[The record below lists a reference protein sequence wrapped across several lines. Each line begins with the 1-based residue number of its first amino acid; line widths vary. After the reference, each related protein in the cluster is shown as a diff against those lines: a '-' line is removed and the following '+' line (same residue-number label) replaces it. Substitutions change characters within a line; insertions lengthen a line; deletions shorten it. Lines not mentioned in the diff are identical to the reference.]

1 MATEL
6 KSAFHLET
14 AHVLFFDV
22 VGYSKLPVSK
32 QREVVQALNQ
42 IVRTTPQFRQSEAN
56 GDLIR
61 IPAGDGMALVFF
73 QTPEEPALCAM
84 EIATALKK
92 HPGIRL
98 RMGINSGPVD
108 RVKDVNNQVNVAGVG
123 INIAQRVMDL
133 GDAGHILMTRRVA
146 ADLAEDTHWQEH
158 LHDLGEVE
166 LKHDLKV
173 GIVNLYTEELGNSQP
188 PEEVERQRKEQRGS
202 GAMRYATTLLR
213 TRTGQVVILV
223 LLAAVGI
230 GFWKLRNS
238 THPVAGPGRPLDK
251 SIAVLPFENLSA
263 DPQNAFFADGVQDE
277 ILTDLAK
284 IADLKVISRTSVMQ
298 YKTAAKR
305 NVREIAKELGVAH
318 ILEGTVQRTGN
329 RVRLSAQLIDSRTDT
344 HLWAEHYDRDLADV
358 FAIQSEIA
366 KTIAGQLE
374 VKISPGEK
382 AEIERAPT
390 KDLAAY
396 DFYVQAQALW
406 GDVSDPVHAREKLP
420 QAARLLD
427 QAVTHDP
434 QFLDAWCL
442 LSKTH
447 GALYKQGYDH
457 TPARLNLANVA
468 VQTALRLQPNA
479 GEAHLALASYYYY
492 GFGDFERARSELA
505 IARRVLPNNP
515 EIFQYAGFI
524 DRREGRWEE
533 ATRNLDQ
540 ALELDPRNLFLLQ
553 QLALTYPPQRRY
565 REETQIWDR
574 MLTIVPGDPLTRIS
588 RALIAFQSSA
598 DLKPYVTTLNALIV
612 ENPSVAPDV
621 DSPFYA
627 ICERNPVSAE
637 RSLKNY
643 LQEGEIS
650 DGVNIPRSYWE
661 GVVARME
668 DNTAEARAAFAVA
681 RDVVAKAVDK
691 QPDFAGALSLLGVI
705 DAALGRKEE
714 ALSEGRHACELV
726 PVSKDA
732 LGGVAL
738 AINLAQI
745 YAWTG
750 EKDLAIQQI
759 AAVERVP
766 SRLSYGLLKLHP
778 YWDSLRGDSRFEK
791 IVTSLAPKQ

>member
-1 MATEL
+1 LATKLE
-6 KSAFHLET
+6 SAFHLET
-14 AHVLFFDV
+14 AHVLFVDV
-22 VGYSKLPVSK
+22 VGYSKLLVTE
-32 QREVVQALNQ
+32 QREVVQTLNQ
-42 IVRTTPQFRQSEAN
+42 IVRTTPQFRKSEAN

-61 IPAGDGMALVFF
+61 IPVGDGMALVFF

-92 HPGIRL
+92 HPGIQL

-108 RVKDVNNQVNVAGVG
+108 RLRDVNNQANVAGAG
-123 INIAQRVMDL
+123 INIAQRVMAL

-146 ADLAEDTHWQEH
+146 ADLAEDTYWHDH

-173 GIVNLYTEELGNSQP
+173 GLVNLYTEELGNSQP
-188 PEEVERQRKEQRGS
+188 PEKVERQRKEQRSS
-202 GAMRYATTLLR
+202 GAMRSATAFLGSR
-213 TRTGQVVILV
+213 IGQVVILF
-223 LLAAVGI
+223 LLAVVGI
-230 GFWKLRNS
+230 GLWKLRNS
-238 THPVAGPGRPLDK
+238 NHPIANPARPSDK

-305 NVREIAKELGVAH
+305 NVREIAKDLGVAH
-318 ILEGTVQRTGN
+318 VLEGSVQRTGN
-329 RVRLSAQLIDSRTDT
+329 RVRVSAQLIDSRTDT

-374 VKISPGEK
+374 VRISPGEK
-382 AEIERAPT
+382 AEIERVPT
-390 KDLAAY
+390 RDLAAY

-406 GDVSDPVHAREKLP
+406 GDVSDPIHAREKLP

-434 QFLDAWCL
+434 QFLLAWCL

-468 VQTALRLQPNA
+468 VQTALRLEPNA
-479 GEAHLALASYYYY
+479 GETHLALASYYYY
-492 GFGDFERARSELA
+492 GLRDFESVRKELA
-505 IARRVLPNNP
+505 IARRTLPNNP
-515 EIFQYAGFI
+515 EIFEYAGFM

-533 ATRNLDQ
+533 ATHNLEE

-553 QLALTYPPQRRY
+553 QLALTYPSQRRY

-574 MLTIVPGDPLTRIS
+574 MLTIVPGDPLTRVS
-588 RALIAFQSSA
+588 RAQVAFHWKA
-598 DLKPYVTTLNALIV
+598 DLKPYIETLNALLA
-612 ENPSVAPDV
+612 ENRSVGPDV
-621 DSPFYA
+621 DLPSYA
-627 ICERNPVSAE
+627 VCERNALSAE

-643 LQEGEIS
+643 PSNGAINN
-650 DGVNIPRSYWE
+650 GVNVPRAYWE
-661 GVVARME
+661 GVVAR
-668 DNTAEARAAFAVA
+668 AEGNAAAARAAFLAA
-681 RDVVAKAVDK
+681 RDEVAKSVDNH
-691 QPDFAGALSLLGVI
+691 PDFAAALSLLGVI
-705 DAALGRKEE
+705 DAGLDRKQE
-714 ALSEGRHACELV
+714 ALREGRRACELL

-732 LGGVAL
+732 VDGVVFAT
-738 AINLAQI
+738 NLAQI
-745 YAWTG
+745 YAWIG
-750 EKDLAIQQI
+750 EKDLAIEQI

-766 SRLSYGLLKLHP
+766 NRLSYGVLKLDP
-778 YWDSLRGDSRFEK
+778 DWDSLRGDPRFEK
-791 IVTSLAPKQ
+791 IVASLAPKS

>member
-1 MATEL
+1 LATKL
-6 KSAFHLET
+6 KSALHLET
-14 AHVLFFDV
+14 AHVLFLDV
-22 VGYSKLPVSK
+22 VGYSKLLVSE

-42 IVRTTPQFRQSEAN
+42 IVRKTPQFRQSEAN
-56 GDLIR
+56 GNLIR
-61 IPAGDGMALVFF
+61 LPVGDGMALVFF

-84 EIATALKK
+84 EIAASLKK
-92 HPGIRL
+92 YPGIRL

-123 INIAQRVMDL
+123 INIAQRVMCL

-146 ADLAEDTHWQEH
+146 ADLAEDPHWHDH

-173 GIVNLYTEELGNSQP
+173 GIINLYTEELGNSQP

-202 GAMRYATTLLR
+202 GAMRYATTFLR
-213 TRTGQVVILV
+213 RRTGQVVILV

-230 GFWKLRNS
+230 GLWKLRNS
-238 THPVAGPGRPLDK
+238 THPVVSPALPLDK

-318 ILEGTVQRTGN
+318 VLEGTVQRTGN

-374 VKISPGEK
+374 VRISPGER

-406 GDVSDPVHAREKLP
+406 GDVSDPVHAKEKLP

-468 VQTALRLQPNA
+468 VQTALRLQPNT
-479 GEAHLALASYYYY
+479 GETHLALASYYYY
-492 GFGDFERARSELA
+492 GLRDFESVRKELA
-505 IARRVLPNNP
+505 IARRTLPNNP
-515 EIFQYAGFI
+515 EIFEYAGFI

-533 ATRNLDQ
+533 ATRNLEQ

-574 MLTIVPGDPLTRIS
+574 MLTIVPGDPLTRKS
-588 RALIAFQSSA
+588 RAQVAFHWKA
-598 DLKPYVTTLNALIV
+598 DLKPYLETLNALLA
-612 ENPSVAPDV
+612 ENRSVGADV
-621 DSPFYA
+621 DSLFYA
-627 ICERNPVSAE
+627 VCERNALSAE

-643 LQEGEIS
+643 PSNGAIS
-650 DGVNIPRSYWE
+650 NGVNVPHAYWE
-661 GVVARME
+661 GVVARVE
-668 DNTAEARAAFAVA
+668 GNAAAARMAFLAA
-681 RDVVAKAVDK
+681 RDEVAKSVEDH
-691 QPDFAGALSLLGVI
+691 PDFAAALSLLGVI
-705 DAALGRKEE
+705 DAGLGRKEE
-714 ALSEGRHACELV
+714 ALREGRRACELL

-732 LGGVAL
+732 VDGVVFAV
-738 AINLAQI
+738 NLAQI

-750 EKDLAIQQI
+750 EKDLAIEQI

-766 SRLSYGLLKLHP
+766 NRLSYGALKLHP
-778 YWDSLRGDSRFEK
+778 YWDSLRGDPRFEK
-791 IVTSLAPKQ
+791 IVASLAPK